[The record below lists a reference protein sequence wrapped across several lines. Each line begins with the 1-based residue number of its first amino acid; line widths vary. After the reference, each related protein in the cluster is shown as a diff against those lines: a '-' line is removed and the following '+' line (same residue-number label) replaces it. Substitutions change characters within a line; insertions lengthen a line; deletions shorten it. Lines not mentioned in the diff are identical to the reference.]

1 MNTSIT
7 PGTTLALE
15 REKSLNKR
23 IKKIKKKYTC
33 NFLNF
38 ILYFIDF
45 IKFWVIFLLNN
56 KKSPNTMI

>member
-33 NFLNF
+33 NFSNF
-38 ILYFIDF
+38 IFYFIDF
-45 IKFWVIFLLNN
+45 IKFWVLFL
-56 KKSPNTMI
+56 